1 MSIIDSIAAPVLCAV
16 IEPILKN
23 QFFDSVVMNPPDYLK

>member
-23 QFFDSVVMNPPDYLK
+23 QFFLTLLLWIRLII

>member
-23 QFFDSVVMNPPDYLK
+23 QFLTLLL